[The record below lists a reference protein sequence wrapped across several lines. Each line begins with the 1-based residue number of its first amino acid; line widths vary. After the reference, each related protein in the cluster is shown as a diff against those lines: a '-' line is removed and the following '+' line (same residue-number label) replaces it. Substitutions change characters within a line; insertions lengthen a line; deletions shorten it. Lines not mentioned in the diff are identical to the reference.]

1 VSGKVA
7 VAQNHGQNDAEWNRQ
22 HHTTFNDQDR
32 QAARNWYQQHQ
43 AHLSAGWREQDR
55 LNPEMEGRL
64 RAGSRLDSEMQRH
77 VHSLPSDL
85 SRQYGP
91 APHGYRYAII
101 GGNIVMIDD
110 NYLVQDVFSIDVQ
123 IR

>member
-1 VSGKVA
+1 MSGKVA

-32 QAARNWYQQHQ
+32 QAARNWYRQHT
-43 AHLSAGWREQDR
+43 HLSAGWREQDR

-64 RAGSRLDSEMQRH
+64 RAGSRLDSEMRRH

>member
-1 VSGKVA
+1 MNRRTITACALALGFLAVSGKVA
-7 VAQNHGQNDAEWNRQ
+7 LAQEHDKGSNGENHG
-22 HHTTFNDQDR
+22 
-32 QAARNWYQQHQ
+32 
-43 AHLSAGWREQDR
+43 HLGAGWREQDR

-64 RAGSRLDSEMQRH
+64 RAGSRLDSEMRGH
-77 VHSLPSDL
+77 VHPLPSDL

-101 GGNIVMIDD
+101 GGNIIMLDD
-110 NYLVQDVFSIDVQ
+110 NYLVQDVFRIDVQ